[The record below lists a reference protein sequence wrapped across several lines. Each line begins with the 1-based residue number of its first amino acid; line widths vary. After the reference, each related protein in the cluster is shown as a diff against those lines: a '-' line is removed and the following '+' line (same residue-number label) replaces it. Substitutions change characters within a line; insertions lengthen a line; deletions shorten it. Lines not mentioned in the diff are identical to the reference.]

1 MAKFCVLVPA
11 FPAAAHMP
19 LAVTVDSLQVEGRA
33 GCSWGCQG
41 SLWLGSSA
49 LVPTVG
55 KALCGCCQGHPS
67 SQGAALQGGDGSRLQ
82 EDAVIANITQQ
93 FSIRTA
99 GQTLGTFGISHS
111 AYQVKI
117 AG

>member
-1 MAKFCVLVPA
+1 MAKFCVLIPA

-19 LAVTVDSLQVEGRA
+19 LAGTVDSLQVGGWA

-41 SLWLGSSA
+41 SRWVGSSA
-49 LVPTVG
+49 LVPFV
-55 KALCGCCQGHPS
+55 
-67 SQGAALQGGDGSRLQ
+67 GAARGTHHLRVWGGSRLHKG
-82 EDAVIANITQQ
+82 AVIANITQQ
-93 FSIRTA
+93 NSELGQP